1 MAVAG
6 RLYGPERR
14 RYADPSTE
22 FDVLRLT
29 DPAFA
34 SGFTAPGLKQFT
46 RRGESLLHW
55 SDRDGTRQAYLMQLK
70 TGENRQLTDAKA
82 LLPNTLT
89 LLNDERTILYFDGP
103 TLIEANLATLKTR
116 ELHSAR
122 NPQLAILQDGSVL
135 VSEDNTVTRIA
146 PKLPNKPNSFDGSV
160 TSLLARPRRNQA
172 IVRVGNDVGIGQSTF
187 LLDALAGT
195 KKPLQLEPGTTGQ
208 IAWTPSGRTFTY
220 LHIPE
225 DTHQLI
231 TLRENAPDENTDRL
245 VAKTSQFEY
254 VSANT
259 DASVFTGASRSK
271 AGPFVLILLRVTRR
285 ELTLCEH
292 RASNPA
298 MVQPTFTPDSQ
309 TVLFASDRHG
319 KPALYSVK
327 VEKFVEQ
334 TDPLA

>member
-14 RYADPSTE
+14 RYADPATE
-22 FDVLRLT
+22 FDVFRLT
-29 DPAFA
+29 DPVFA

-46 RRGESLLHW
+46 RRGEGLLHW

-70 TGENRQLTDAKA
+70 TGENRQLTGAKA

-89 LLNDERTILYFDGP
+89 LSIDERTFLYFDGP
-103 TLIEANLATLKTR
+103 VLFEANVGTLKTR
-116 ELHSAR
+116 ELYTAR
-122 NPQLAILQDGSVL
+122 SPQLAMLQDASVL
-135 VSEDNTVTRIA
+135 VAESNTVTRIA
-146 PKLPNKPNSFDGSV
+146 PKLPNRAIGFDAPV
-160 TSLLARPRRNQA
+160 TALLARPRRTQA
-172 IVRVGNDVGIGQSTF
+172 IVRAGRATF
-187 LLDALAGT
+187 LFDPITGT
-195 KKPLQLEPGTTGQ
+195 KKPIQLEPGTTGQ

-220 LHIPE
+220 LHIPD
-225 DTHQLI
+225 DTRQLI
-231 TLRENAPDENTDRL
+231 TLRENAPDENSDKL
-245 VAKTSQFEY
+245 LAKTSQFEY
-254 VSANT
+254 VSANA